1 MTKLTDDEL
10 LDELR
15 LRFRLN
21 KKNCTELKK
30 LNDELVKVNS
40 KLEESESL
48 KSHFISN
55 ITNEIVNPFSSIIG
69 LSSEILKSKDIKI
82 EKVKYLMSLIHTEMF
97 HLDFQLKNIFA
108 AAKIE
113 AGVSQPEYVKAN
125 LSDVINDVFDVFSIE
140 SERRNIRLRSD
151 IEESLDLFVTDAK
164 KLIHILSNLMSNSL
178 KFSPDETTITISCR
192 KLDNGISVKVMDEG
206 IGISKSNQK
215 LIFDRFK
222 RLEEDINSVSRG
234 HGLGLSVVKSFM
246 EILGGTIALD
256 SSVNEGTK
264 IELIIPDS
272 NEEVSVVYDEDDF
285 LFDADGVF

>member
-21 KKNCTELKK
+21 KKNCTELEK

-69 LSSEILKSKDIKI
+69 LSSEILKSKNINVD
-82 EKVKYLMSLIHTEMF
+82 KVKYLMSLIHTEMF

-113 AGVSQPEYVKAN
+113 AGVSQPEYVLAS
-125 LSDVINDVFDVFSIE
+125 LRDVVNDAFEVFSIE
-140 SERRNIRLRSD
+140 AENRKIELKVEIEDGVER
-151 IEESLDLFVTDAK
+151 FVTDAK
-164 KLIHILSNLMSNSL
+164 KIVHILTNLISNSI
-178 KFSPDETTITISCR
+178 KFSPDQ
-192 KLDNGISVKVMDEG
+192 SVIKVVASVENSNLHLSVVDEG
-206 IGISKSNQK
+206 IGISKASQK
-215 LIFDRFK
+215 QIFDRFK

-234 HGLGLSVVKSFM
+234 HGLGLSVVKSFI
-246 EILGGTIALD
+246 EILGGSINLE

-264 IELIIPDS
+264 VNLLIPES
-272 NEEVSVVYDEDDF
+272 NESVSTVYDEDDF